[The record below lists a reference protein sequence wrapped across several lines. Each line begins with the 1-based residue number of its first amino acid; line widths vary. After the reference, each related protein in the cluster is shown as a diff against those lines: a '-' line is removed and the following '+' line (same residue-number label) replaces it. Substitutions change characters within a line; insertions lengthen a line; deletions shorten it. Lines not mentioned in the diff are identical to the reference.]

1 MLESREGSLRQA
13 ARVALVAGRFV
24 VVRIAKAWPLVILL
38 AAFSAAAQETPEQRL
53 GISVEKIW
61 DRAPHNSSTDLI
73 WYQNQLYCSFREG
86 TSLRPGFNG
95 AIRVIRSKDGQ
106 NWESVALLDEP
117 HADLRDPKLSVA
129 PSGRLMINASAF
141 IYQGTTL
148 MKVEP
153 RVDFS
158 DEEGKFP
165 QPFRSVGIPDDLKTG
180 MDVMWRVTWHKGAAY
195 ATLFHGSPA
204 GKNKIHLMRSA
215 DGIGYAKLQTLPV
228 PVVDNPAEG
237 TLRFLSTDAMV
248 ALIRCNTQTGTKWGI
263 AKPPYTDWA
272 FKVTEREFAEPD
284 LLWLPDNLWVAA
296 GRERRATGTG
306 SVVRICRLL
315 QTTGLMLDYMTLP
328 GGGDC
333 GAPGMA
339 VDDRRNRLLISYHS
353 THDGKTAIYLATL
366 RIERLHDIN
375 P

>member
-1 MLESREGSLRQA
+1 MFRLLSVSTLLLILA
-13 ARVALVAGRFV
+13 STS
-24 VVRIAKAWPLVILL
+24 AW
-38 AAFSAAAQETPEQRL
+38 AQQETPEQRL
-53 GISVEKIW
+53 GVSIEKIW

-73 WYQNQLYCSFREG
+73 WYQSHLYCSFREG

-129 PSGRLMINASAF
+129 PTGRLMINASAF
-141 IYQGTTL
+141 LYQGTTL

-153 RVDFS
+153 RVNYS

-165 QPFRSVGIPDDLKTG
+165 MAFRSVGIPDDLKTG

-195 ATLFHGSPA
+195 STLFHGSPA

-215 DGIGYAKLQTLPV
+215 DGQSYAKVQTMPV
-228 PVVDNPAEG
+228 PVVDAPAEA

-248 ALIRCNTQTGTKWGI
+248 ALIRCNTQTGTKCGV
-263 AKPPYTDWA
+263 ARPPYNDWT

-296 GRERRATGTG
+296 GRERRGMG
-306 SVVRICRLL
+306 SAVRLCRLL
-315 QTTGLMLDYMTLP
+315 QTTGTLIDYITLP
-328 GGGDC
+328 GNGDC

-339 VDDRRNRLLISYHS
+339 VDEKRNRLLVSYHS
-353 THDGKTAIYLATL
+353 THEGKTAIYLATL
-366 RIERLHDIN
+366 RIERLYDVN